1 MSSYSRP
8 NAAHTSSKFWNAA
21 TEPACR
27 LEALTRRYPRTCY
40 MSNRFQSSDGI
51 SPPKAPI
58 ATRKPLNAKETK
70 STQSLVTVID
80 SASFH
85 LLLQLVQQVQRLQR
99 AEAVQ
104 VRFLDAV
111 HDLLRQRRED
121 GQLHRRG
128 LASFIVGQMADRAPL
143 GALMLGQYLARS
155 VDDVGGQPGQLGHFD
170 AVALVGRALL
180 HLAQKNNPAAT
191 LFYPDAEVLHPAE
204 PVGQFGQL
212 VIVSGGGCLGAR
224 VGVDVLDG
232 RPRDGEAI
240 VGRSTSSHL
249 IEQDERARRGRV

>member
-1 MSSYSRP
+1 MTVVESPKGRASHNLGNRGAIPPFPPPGYCYIFFQNLSRKESSSPPAPSR
-8 NAAHTSSKFWNAA
+8 FRLIL
-21 TEPACR
+21 R
-27 LEALTRRYPRTCY
+27 LEKT
-40 MSNRFQSSDGI
+40 NRFQSSDGI

-80 SASFH
+80 TVLLH
-85 LLLQLVQQVQRLQR
+85 LPLQLVQQVQRLQR
-99 AEAVQ
+99 AKAVQ

-155 VDDVGGQPGQLGHFD
+155 VDDVGG
-170 AVALVGRALL
+170 
-180 HLAQKNNPAAT
+180 
-191 LFYPDAEVLHPAE
+191 
-204 PVGQFGQL
+204 
-212 VIVSGGGCLGAR
+212 
-224 VGVDVLDG
+224 
-232 RPRDGEAI
+232 
-240 VGRSTSSHL
+240 
-249 IEQDERARRGRV
+249 